1 MLLFQC
7 FPSFHVYF
15 CLSLLSPVP
24 GAPPQNITLEVVLSR
39 VSSTLPPWPTLYM
52 SISLFCAYA
61 FPTFVLFI
69 SVVVVVVLLP
79 SLQRQNCLPLLL
91 SLSKSSY
98 AQRVAVAV
106 AAVVFLSR
114 FSTWFGKCPSSGGDS
129 FNAAKQIISLPFICS
144 ASASQ
149 KITPRTRM
157 KTVFTQKRQTT
168 NPPKKMKE
176 KAKKKKKDWVLL

>member
-1 MLLFQC
+1 
-7 FPSFHVYF
+7 
-15 CLSLLSPVP
+15 
-24 GAPPQNITLEVVLSR
+24 
-39 VSSTLPPWPTLYM
+39 M

-61 FPTFVLFI
+61 FPTFVI
-69 SVVVVVVLLP
+69 SVVVVLLP

-98 AQRVAVAV
+98 AQRVAAVAA

-114 FSTWFGKCPSSGGDS
+114 FSTWFGKFPSSGGGS

-168 NPPKKMKE
+168 NPPQKMKA
-176 KAKKKKKDWVLL
+176 KAKKKKEGLGSSVMLFNSGNY

>member
-1 MLLFQC
+1 
-7 FPSFHVYF
+7 
-15 CLSLLSPVP
+15 
-24 GAPPQNITLEVVLSR
+24 
-39 VSSTLPPWPTLYM
+39 M

-61 FPTFVLFI
+61 FPTFVI
-69 SVVVVVVLLP
+69 SVVVVLLP

-98 AQRVAVAV
+98 AQRVAAV

-114 FSTWFGKCPSSGGDS
+114 FSTWFGKFPSSGGGS

-168 NPPKKMKE
+168 NPPQKMKA
-176 KAKKKKKDWVLL
+176 KAKKKKEGLGSSVMLFNSGNY